1 MTEKKGRPEVTD
13 VKALLAGDDAFIRE
27 AVRTVLQEVLEAEMT
42 EAVGA
47 AKGERTASRLG
58 YRSGYYG
65 RTLVTRV
72 GKLELRVPQDRD
84 GRFSTE
90 LFERYQRSERALVA
104 ALAEMYVQGVSTRK
118 VKAITEELCGHSFSA
133 SSISTINKKLDESLA
148 QFAGRRLGESFPYLI
163 LDARYEKVREAGVIA
178 SQAVL
183 IAIGV
188 DWDGRRQVL
197 GVELANRESR
207 SSWRE
212 FLIGLR
218 ERGLAGVEFV
228 VADDHAGLKVSIREV
243 LPEAAYQRCYVHFLR
258 NALDYVPR
266 KVDDDCLQELRWLY
280 DRRDLAEARAD
291 LAAWIGKWQAKYA
304 RLVAWAEEN
313 IDETLTFYRL
323 PRQHHKHLKSTNM
336 LERLNEEIKRRTHV
350 VRIFPNA
357 ESCLRLV
364 RALCVET
371 HENWLEAHRYLNM
384 EYLCENSRR
393 RHSARRREPR
403 PWITLTRY
411 PQAQPHPQPRPF
423 C

>member
-1 MTEKKGRPEVTD
+1 MTERKGKSGTID
-13 VKALLAGDDAFIRE
+13 VKALLAGDEESLRALM
-27 AVRTVLQEVLEAEMT
+27 RTALQEVLEVEMAE
-42 EAVGA
+42 ALGA
-47 AKGERTASRLG
+47 EKGERTSSRLG

-65 RTLVTRV
+65 RTLVTRI
-72 GKLELRVPQDRD
+72 GKLELRVPQDRA

-118 VKAITEELCGHSFSA
+118 VKKITEELCGHSFSA
-133 SSISTINKKLDESLA
+133 SSISAINQRLDEALA
-148 QFAGRRLGESFPYLI
+148 QFAGRPLAEPFPYLI
-163 LDARYEKVREAGVIA
+163 VDARYERVREAGVIS

-197 GVELANRESR
+197 AVELASRESR
-207 SSWRE
+207 SSWRD
-212 FLIGLR
+212 FLLALR
-218 ERGLAGVEFV
+218 GRGLNGVEFV
-228 VADDHAGLKVSIREV
+228 VADDHAGLRAALREA

-258 NALDYVPR
+258 NALDYLPR
-266 KVDDDCLQELRWLY
+266 RVNDDCLQELRWLY
-280 DRRDLAEARAD
+280 DRRDLSEARRD
-291 LAAWIGKWQAKYA
+291 LAAWLGKWSAKYS
-304 RLVAWAEEN
+304 RLTGWVEEN

-364 RALCVET
+364 RALAVET
-371 HENWLEAHRYLNM
+371 HENWLEQHRYLNM
-384 EYLCENSRR
+384 DDLHEHKKEALRR
-393 RHSARRREPR
+393 A
-403 PWITLTRY
+403 
-411 PQAQPHPQPRPF
+411 A
-423 C
+423 